1 VLFPLWQSRCRKRR
15 QGIADREGDTA
26 RERMSSEGGEREVHV
41 MIGEEERER
50 ERERGQKTVAAERG
64 KRG

>member
-1 VLFPLWQSRCRKRR
+1 
-15 QGIADREGDTA
+15 
-26 RERMSSEGGEREVHV
+26 MSSEGGEREVHV